1 MKNIALAYQIAI
13 STITTIIFPTAIGIW
28 LDNKFNISPL
38 FCLTG
43 MIFGLILW
51 TYYLLL
57 IKRNTEK

>member
-1 MKNIALAYQIAI
+1 
-13 STITTIIFPTAIGIW
+13 
-28 LDNKFNISPL
+28 L